1 MKRATILGAI
11 AGDTIGSIYEFNP
24 TKNYNFPLIDER
36 MEYTDD
42 SIMTIAVA
50 DWLLQP
56 TDAGYPSNRLIFSMR
71 KWGNEYRYPMGGYG
85 GTFTTWL
92 YREDM

>member
-50 DWLLQP
+50 D
-56 TDAGYPSNRLIFSMR
+56 
-71 KWGNEYRYPMGGYG
+71 
-85 GTFTTWL
+85 
-92 YREDM
+92 